1 MNIIP
6 NCDVFPSISTSFSS
20 DETKYEEAN
29 NEEHKRSSST
39 LCNFNHAPD
48 SNGGSAGIIE
58 QIYRSTIS
66 LVETV
71 TSKKFNRQYEHSWNY
86 ASHPTII
93 IRHPSKEWTIAIL
106 LKLLLIA
113 WDMWTYRIGFKF
125 KTSQRCGK
133 VKNRRRKK
141 YVRVFTLPR
150 RNTVQHHGK
159 SSFADHTNRNENNI
173 LSACHV
179 FA

>member
-48 SNGGSAGIIE
+48 SNGGSAVIIE
-58 QIYRSTIS
+58 QMYRSTIS
-66 LVETV
+66 LVETI
-71 TSKKFNRQYEHSWNY
+71 TKKSKKFDRQCKHSWNY
-86 ASHPTII
+86 TSHPTII
-93 IRHPSKEWTIAIL
+93 RHLSKEWTIAIL

-113 WDMWTYRIGFKF
+113 WDMWTYHIGFKF
-125 KTSQRCGK
+125 KNFPTFQES
-133 VKNRRRKK
+133 
-141 YVRVFTLPR
+141 
-150 RNTVQHHGK
+150 
-159 SSFADHTNRNENNI
+159 
-173 LSACHV
+173 
-179 FA
+179 

>member
-6 NCDVFPSISTSFSS
+6 NCDVFLSISTSFSS

-71 TSKKFNRQYEHSWNY
+71 TKTSKKFDRQYKHSWNY

-93 IRHPSKEWTIAIL
+93 IWHPSKEWAIAML
-106 LKLLLIA
+106 LKSLLIA
-113 WDMWTYRIGFKF
+113 WDM
-125 KTSQRCGK
+125 
-133 VKNRRRKK
+133 
-141 YVRVFTLPR
+141 
-150 RNTVQHHGK
+150 
-159 SSFADHTNRNENNI
+159 
-173 LSACHV
+173 
-179 FA
+179 

>member
-1 MNIIP
+1 M
-6 NCDVFPSISTSFSS
+6 
-20 DETKYEEAN
+20 Y
-29 NEEHKRSSST
+29 H
-39 LCNFNHAPD
+39 
-48 SNGGSAGIIE
+48 
-58 QIYRSTIS
+58 STIS

-71 TSKKFNRQYEHSWNY
+71 TKKLKKFDRQCKHSWNY
-86 ASHPTII
+86 TSHPTI

-113 WDMWTYRIGFKF
+113 WDMWMYRIGFKS
-125 KTSQRCGK
+125 KTSQHCGK
-133 VKNRRRKK
+133 VYWNRRRKK

-159 SSFADHTNRNENNI
+159 SSFADHTDRNENDI

-179 FA
+179 FVGSTVWTVKEDFKEIQAYTLKSQSQIRDQPQFDNVNWLVQPVITRGWIFK

>member
-6 NCDVFPSISTSFSS
+6 NCDVIPSISASFSS

-48 SNGGSAGIIE
+48 SNGESAGIIE
-58 QIYRSTIS
+58 QIYRSPIS

-106 LKLLLIA
+106 LKLLLVA
-113 WDMWTYRIGFKF
+113 WDMWMYRIGFK
-125 KTSQRCGK
+125 S
-133 VKNRRRKK
+133 KNYINRL
-141 YVRVFTLPR
+141 TDCLLLIS
-150 RNTVQHHGK
+150 VQHIDWIHI
-159 SSFADHTNRNENNI
+159 I
-173 LSACHV
+173 LIYLCLIINHQLN
-179 FA
+179 

>member
-6 NCDVFPSISTSFSS
+6 NCDVFPSINSASFSS

-29 NEEHKRSSST
+29 NEDQHKHRLPST

-48 SNGGSAGIIE
+48 SNGGSAVIIK
-58 QIYRSTIS
+58 QMYRSTIS

-71 TSKKFNRQYEHSWNY
+71 TKLKKFDRQYKHSWNY
-86 ASHPTII
+86 TSHPTII
-93 IRHPSKEWTIAIL
+93 IWHPSKEWTIAIL

-113 WDMWTYRIGFKF
+113 WDMWTYCIGFKS

-133 VKNRRRKK
+133 V
-141 YVRVFTLPR
+141 
-150 RNTVQHHGK
+150 
-159 SSFADHTNRNENNI
+159 
-173 LSACHV
+173 
-179 FA
+179 